1 MPQAHSVAPSKK
13 DTHII
18 VDTTYKGITFK
29 DVNDNKTAI
38 EPETL
43 EEQVLYF
50 ADNGEYT
57 LKTFKYLYD
66 ITHEKLYY
74 DDNANNFFTI
84 DAKTRKRRFIDTDTK
99 IGDTNSKYRSISVL
113 WGEGDKKNIT
123 EYKKIYQLLNKG
135 KNQGRWCIDIDPD
148 NATREPDKKKL
159 TEIKTDKLEELG
171 FQQARFKEIYKDFS
185 AINYYVESYAFTN
198 WVNNHLGNKAKLL
211 QVQKKVDNT
220 LENKEIQSGIFK
232 ISKNNNPE
240 DPDSDFSQHKKEIM
254 RDNVTTN
261 LNLAISNYNGP
272 GETTYKLPKLTD
284 SDWEQ
289 LFSNISLITFFQ
301 GVPIGLKTYNN
312 YSIATSTTN
321 REYVDPGELY
331 FSGADPNYHRV
342 FCEKC
347 QNITYTGYRSV
358 EYVQKEFNKGDG
370 NIYFYQHDS
379 IKDGNSNSETACYY
393 CAINKANYKQTSDKN
408 IAYSQAKSYNEALAR
423 ERYYQKEK
431 VTGKTSITIIYEGNM
446 LFKEVEKV
454 IDVPEPQEADTDEP
468 TTLSSLK
475 PKAIMKNP
483 NQKTSWIFSGWS
495 RDSQASEPDPKY
507 KPGSTLVF
515 TDQDVD
521 TNNEVHLYAV
531 WKPDLSSFDWCIDCQ
546 NGISEINFGTKPA
559 KTEDDYETS
568 YVHMVGNRDSQGKG
582 AAWTTL
588 ESDFLVISEINFEYN
603 LNAGHSFNGGGLLF
617 FVKDDNP
624 GPENQKSGTL
634 DGYMLSINLNNEMIA
649 AGQNNNVA
657 IFKFKYIKGQ
667 NTSHF
672 PGVCSGDHSSTSTT
686 PDLKF
691 LGGTT
696 FANFDTSVNSQRKR
710 TYDSKN

>member
-13 DTHII
+13 DAHII

-43 EEQVLYF
+43 EEQVLYL

-74 DDNANNFFTI
+74 DANIKNFFTI
-84 DAKTRKRRFIDTDTK
+84 DADTRKRKFIDTDTK

-495 RDSQASEPDPKY
+495 RDPQASEPDPKY

>member
-50 ADNGEYT
+50 ADNEEYT

-148 NATREPDKKKL
+148 NATRTPDKKKL

-171 FQQARFKEIYKDFS
+171 FQQTKFKEIYKDFS

-232 ISKNNNPE
+232 INKYNNPE
-240 DPDSDFSQHKKEIM
+240 DPNSDFSQHKKEIM
-254 RDNVTTN
+254 KDNVTTN

-272 GETTYKLPKLTD
+272 GETIYKLPKLTD

-321 REYVDPGELY
+321 REYVEPGELY

-358 EYVQKEFNKGDG
+358 EYVQKEFNKGEG
-370 NIYFYQHDS
+370 NIYFYQHDN
-379 IKDGNSNSETACYY
+379 IKDDNSNSETACYY
-393 CAINKANYKQTSDKN
+393 CTINKANYKQTSDKN

-431 VTGKTSITIIYEGNM
+431 VTGKTSITIIYEGN
-446 LFKEVEKV
+446 LATKEVERV
-454 IDVPEPQEADTDEP
+454 QDVPEPQEADTDEP
-468 TTLSSLK
+468 TIISSLK
-475 PKAIMKNP
+475 PKAIMKNT
-483 NQKTSWIFSGWS
+483 NQKTSWKFWGWS
-495 RDSQASEPDPKY
+495 RDPNAKTPDSRY
-507 KPGSTLVF
+507 KPGGTVIF

-521 TNNEVHLYAV
+521 SNNEVHLYAV
-531 WKPDLSSFDWCIDCQ
+531 WQLDLSAIDWCVDCTP
-546 NGISEINFGTKPA
+546 GISSINFGNRTA
-559 KTEDDYETS
+559 QTEDDVDTPW
-568 YVHMVGNRDSQGKG
+568 VHMVGNEDSQGKG

-588 ESDFLVISEINFEYN
+588 NSDFMVISEISFVYD
-603 LNAGHSFNGGGLLF
+603 LDAGHSFNGGGLLF

-634 DGYMLSINLNNEMIA
+634 DGYMLSINLNNEMLD
-649 AGQNNNVA
+649 AGTKDGKSTNAA
-657 IFKFKYIKGQ
+657 IFKFKYIKGE
-667 NTSHF
+667 NNSHF
-672 PGVCSGDHSSTSTT
+672 PGKYEDSSSKAGTIS
-686 PDLKF
+686 DLKLINGLNIGDF
-691 LGGTT
+691 SPNRGST
-696 FANFDTSVNSQRKR
+696 RKR
-710 TYDSKN
+710 

>member
-13 DTHII
+13 DAHII

-148 NATREPDKKKL
+148 NATRTPDKKKL

-171 FQQARFKEIYKDFS
+171 FQQTKFKEIYKDFS
-185 AINYYVESYAFTN
+185 AINYYIESYAFTN

-272 GETTYKLPKLTD
+272 GETIYKLPKLTD

-358 EYVQKEFNKGDG
+358 EYVQKEFNKGEG
-370 NIYFYQHDS
+370 NIYFYQHDN
-379 IKDGNSNSETACYY
+379 IKEDNNNSETACYY
-393 CAINKANYKQTSDKN
+393 CTINKANYKQTSDKN

-431 VTGKTSITIIYEGNM
+431 VTGKTSITIIYEGN
-446 LFKEVEKV
+446 LVTKEVERV
-454 IDVPEPQEADTDEP
+454 QDVPEPQEADTDEP
-468 TTLSSLK
+468 TTISSLK
-475 PKAIMKNP
+475 PKAIMKNT
-483 NQKTSWIFSGWS
+483 NQKTSWKFWGWS
-495 RDSQASEPDPKY
+495 RDPNAKAPDSRY
-507 KPGSTLVF
+507 KPGGTVVF

-521 TNNEVHLYAV
+521 SNNEVHLYAV
-531 WKPDLSSFDWCIDCQ
+531 WQLDLSALDWCVDCTP
-546 NGISEINFGTKPA
+546 GISSINFGNRTA
-559 KTEDDYETS
+559 QTEDDVDTPW
-568 YVHMVGNRDSQGKG
+568 VHMVGNEDSQGKG

-588 ESDFLVISEINFEYN
+588 NSDFMVISEISFVYD
-603 LNAGHSFNGGGLLF
+603 LDAGHSFNGGGLLF

-634 DGYMLSINLNNEMIA
+634 DGYMLSINLNHEMLD
-649 AGQNNNVA
+649 AGTKDGKSTNAA
-657 IFKFKYIKGQ
+657 IFKFKYIKGE
-667 NTSHF
+667 NNSHF
-672 PGVCSGDHSSTSTT
+672 PGKYADSSSKAGTIS
-686 PDLKF
+686 DLKLINGLNIGDF
-691 LGGTT
+691 SPNRGST
-696 FANFDTSVNSQRKR
+696 RKR
-710 TYDSKN
+710 